1 MRTSALIILP
11 GLLALLLP
19 LSSLA
24 DPVEDARVIVRE
36 LAGPDTRG
44 RAADTDL
51 GDAMRWLEDGLGE
64 LGPVQR
70 QSVEVMGVESANLIL
85 LRDPAVGDA
94 GWVVLGAHYDHLGVG
109 EDGGVHAGEVFHGAD
124 DNASGCAVLLLSA
137 RLLLQEY
144 GATDRGLAIV
154 FFTGEERGLLGS
166 GAFIESGPVPAD
178 QIVAM
183 INLDTV
189 GRLDAGE
196 LTVFG
201 VASARVFSSSLDGL
215 NSVFDFPMQKVDL
228 SSGASDD
235 MPFIE
240 SGIPSLHLF
249 TGAWPEYHR
258 PSDTMDMIDSEGLAL
273 LAEFT
278 AELVN
283 YLASAETRLDFVTPQ
298 NARALADPSR
308 TTEGRRRV
316 SFGSI
321 PDFKFEGE
329 GVLLS
334 GVLPGSPAA
343 EAGLQAGDLITG
355 FAGVPITD
363 LTDYSEAMKT
373 HAPGDVVVV
382 EYVREGESSSVQVT
396 LTERR

>member
-1 MRTSALIILP
+1 
-11 GLLALLLP
+11 
-19 LSSLA
+19 
-24 DPVEDARVIVRE
+24 
-36 LAGPDTRG
+36 
-44 RAADTDL
+44 
-51 GDAMRWLEDGLGE
+51 
-64 LGPVQR
+64 
-70 QSVEVMGVESANLIL
+70 
-85 LRDPAVGDA
+85 
-94 GWVVLGAHYDHLGVG
+94 
-109 EDGGVHAGEVFHGAD
+109 
-124 DNASGCAVLLLSA
+124 
-137 RLLLQEY
+137 
-144 GATDRGLAIV
+144 
-154 FFTGEERGLLGS
+154 
-166 GAFIESGPVPAD
+166 
-178 QIVAM
+178 
-183 INLDTV
+183 V
-189 GRLDAGE
+189 GRLDGGE
-196 LTVFG
+196 LTLFG
-201 VASARVFSSSLDGL
+201 VASARVFSSALDGL
-215 NSVFDFPMQKVDL
+215 NSVFDLPMQKVDL

-258 PSDTMDMIDSEGLAL
+258 PSDTMDTIDFEGLAL

-283 YLASAETRLDFVTPQ
+283 YLASAETQLDFVTPQ

-343 EAGLQAGDLITG
+343 AAGLQTGDLITG
-355 FAGVPITD
+355 FAGTPITD
-363 LTDYSEAMKT
+363 LTDYSEAMKQ

-382 EYVREGESSSVQVT
+382 EYVRDGEAGSVEVT

>member
-1 MRTSALIILP
+1 MRTAAKIVLP
-11 GLLALLLP
+11 GLLALLVP
-19 LSSLA
+19 LSSVA

-51 GDAMRWLEDGLGE
+51 ADAMRWIEDGLGE
-64 LGPVQR
+64 LGTVKKQP
-70 QSVEVMGVESANLIL
+70 VEVTGADSANLML
-85 LRDPAVGDA
+85 LREPTVEGA

-109 EDGGVHAGEVFHGAD
+109 EDGGPHAGETFHGAD
-124 DNASGCAVLLLSA
+124 DNASGCATLLMAA

-144 GATDRGLAIV
+144 GSSDRGIAIV
-154 FFTGEERGLLGS
+154 FFTGEEQGLIGS
-166 GAFIESGPVPAD
+166 RAFLESGPVPAD
-178 QIVAM
+178 EIVAM

-189 GRLDAGE
+189 GRLESGD
-196 LTVFG
+196 LTLFG
-201 VASARVFSSSLDGL
+201 VASARVFSSTLDGL
-215 NSVFDFPMQKVDL
+215 NSVFDLPLQKVDL

-240 SGIPSLHLF
+240 AGIPALHLF

-258 PSDTMDMIDSEGLAL
+258 PSDTIDTIDYDGLVL
-273 LAEFT
+273 LAEFA

-283 YLASAETRLDFVTPQ
+283 YLASADTKLDFVTPQ
-298 NARALADPSR
+298 TATALADPSR

-343 EAGLQAGDLITG
+343 AAGLQTGDLITS
-355 FAGVPITD
+355 FAGQPITD
-363 LTDYSEAMKT
+363 LTDYSEAMKR

-382 EYVREGESSSVQVT
+382 EYMREGEAGKVEVT

>member
-1 MRTSALIILP
+1 VT
-11 GLLALLLP
+11 
-19 LSSLA
+19 
-24 DPVEDARVIVRE
+24 
-36 LAGPDTRG
+36 
-44 RAADTDL
+44 
-51 GDAMRWLEDGLGE
+51 
-64 LGPVQR
+64 
-70 QSVEVMGVESANLIL
+70 GVESANLML
-85 LRDPAVGDA
+85 LRDPAKDDA

-109 EDGGVHAGEVFHGAD
+109 EVGEAHAGKVFHGAD
-124 DNASGCAVLLLSA
+124 DNASGCAVLLLAA
-137 RLLLQEY
+137 RMLFQEY
-144 GATDRGLAIV
+144 GDSDRGLAIV
-154 FFTGEERGLLGS
+154 FFTGEEQGLIGS
-166 GAFIESGPVPAD
+166 RAFLESGPVSAD

-183 INLDTV
+183 INVDTV
-189 GRLDAGE
+189 GRLDGGE
-196 LTVFG
+196 LTLFG
-201 VASARVFSSSLDGL
+201 VASARVFSSALDGL
-215 NSVFDFPMQKVDL
+215 NSVFDLPMQKVDL

-258 PSDTMDMIDSEGLAL
+258 PSDTMDTIDFEGLAL

-283 YLASAETRLDFVTPQ
+283 YLASAETQLDFVTPQ

-343 EAGLQAGDLITG
+343 AAGLQTGDLITG
-355 FAGVPITD
+355 FAGTPITD
-363 LTDYSEAMKT
+363 LTDYSEAMKQ

-382 EYVREGESSSVQVT
+382 EYVRDGEAGSVEVT

>member
-1 MRTSALIILP
+1 MRSAVLCILP
-11 GLLALLLP
+11 GLMILLLP
-19 LSSLA
+19 LSAIA
-24 DPVEDARVIVRE
+24 DPVEDARVIVLE

-51 GDAMRWLEDGLGE
+51 GDAMRWLEEGLGE
-64 LGPVQR
+64 LGPVRR
-70 QSVEVMGVESANLIL
+70 QSVEGTGVESANLML
-85 LRDPAVGDA
+85 LRDPAKDDA

-109 EDGGVHAGEVFHGAD
+109 EVGEAHAGKVFHGAD
-124 DNASGCAVLLLSA
+124 DNASGCAVLLLAA
-137 RLLLQEY
+137 RMLFQEY
-144 GATDRGLAIV
+144 GDSDRGLAIV
-154 FFTGEERGLLGS
+154 FFTGEEQGLIGS
-166 GAFIESGPVPAD
+166 RAFLESGPVSAD

-183 INLDTV
+183 INVDTV
-189 GRLDAGE
+189 GRLDGGE
-196 LTVFG
+196 LTLFG
-201 VASARVFSSSLDGL
+201 VASARVFSSALDGL
-215 NSVFDFPMQKVDL
+215 NSVFDLPMQKVDL

-258 PSDTMDMIDSEGLAL
+258 PSDTMDTIDFEGLAL

-283 YLASAETRLDFVTPQ
+283 YLASAETQLDFVTPQ

-343 EAGLQAGDLITG
+343 AAGLQTGDLITG
-355 FAGVPITD
+355 FAGTPITD
-363 LTDYSEAMKT
+363 LTDYSEAMKQ

-382 EYVREGESSSVQVT
+382 EYVRDGEAGSVEVT

>member
-1 MRTSALIILP
+1 MKTAALYILP
-11 GLLALLLP
+11 GLLTLLLP
-19 LSSLA
+19 LSAVA

-51 GDAMRWLEDGLGE
+51 ADAMRWLEDGLGE
-64 LGPVQR
+64 LGSVQR
-70 QSVEVMGVESANLIL
+70 QPVEVMGVESANLVL
-85 LRDPAVGDA
+85 LRDPTIEDA
-94 GWVVLGAHYDHLGVG
+94 GWVVLGAHYDHLGDG
-109 EDGGVHAGEVFHGAD
+109 EDGEPHAGEIFHGAD
-124 DNASGCAVLLLSA
+124 DNASGCAVLLLAA
-137 RLLLQEY
+137 RTLLQEY
-144 GATDRGLAIV
+144 GSTDRGLAIV
-154 FFTGEERGLLGS
+154 LFTGEEQGLLGS
-166 GAFIESGPVPAD
+166 RAFLDSGPIPAD

-189 GRLDAGE
+189 GRLDSGE
-196 LTVFG
+196 LTLFG
-201 VASARVFSSSLDGL
+201 VGSARVFSSTLDGL
-215 NSVFDFPMQKVDL
+215 NSVFDLPLQKVDL

-240 SGIPSLHLF
+240 AGIPALHLF

-258 PSDTMDMIDSEGLAL
+258 PSDTMDTIDFEGLAM

-343 EAGLQAGDLITG
+343 AAGLQTGDLITG
-355 FAGVPITD
+355 FAGVPIAD
-363 LTDYSEAMKT
+363 LTDYSEAMKR

-382 EYVREGESSSVQVT
+382 EYVREGTAGSVEVT
-396 LTERR
+396 LTERH

>member
-1 MRTSALIILP
+1 MRSAVLCILP
-11 GLLALLLP
+11 GLMALFLP
-19 LSSLA
+19 LSAIA
-24 DPVEDARVIVRE
+24 DPVEDARAIVLE

-70 QSVEVMGVESANLIL
+70 QSVEVTGVESANLML
-85 LRDPAVGDA
+85 LRDPAKDDA
-94 GWVVLGAHYDHLGVG
+94 GWVVLGAHYDHLGIGEVG
-109 EDGGVHAGEVFHGAD
+109 DAHVGKVFHGAD
-124 DNASGCAVLLLSA
+124 DNASGCAVLLLAA
-137 RLLLQEY
+137 RMLIQEY
-144 GATDRGLAIV
+144 GDSDRGLAIV
-154 FFTGEERGLLGS
+154 FFTGEEQGLIGS
-166 GAFIESGPVPAD
+166 RAFLESGPVPAD

-183 INLDTV
+183 INVDTV
-189 GRLDAGE
+189 GRLDGGE
-196 LTVFG
+196 LTLFG
-201 VASARVFSSSLDGL
+201 VASARVFSSALDGL
-215 NSVFDFPMQKVDL
+215 NSVFDLPMQKVDL

-258 PSDTMDMIDSEGLAL
+258 PSDTMDTIDFEGLAL

-283 YLASAETRLDFVTPQ
+283 YLASAETQLDFVTPQ

-343 EAGLQAGDLITG
+343 AAGLQTGDLITV
-355 FAGVPITD
+355 FAGAPITD
-363 LTDYSEAMKT
+363 LTDYSEAMKQ

-382 EYVREGESSSVQVT
+382 EYVRDGEAGSVEVT